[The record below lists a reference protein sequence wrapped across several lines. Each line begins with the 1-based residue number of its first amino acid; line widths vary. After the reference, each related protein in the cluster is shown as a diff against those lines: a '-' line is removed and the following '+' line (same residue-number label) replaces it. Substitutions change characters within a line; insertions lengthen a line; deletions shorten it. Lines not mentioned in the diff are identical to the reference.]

1 MGALKQL
8 HASDINV
15 TPYTANKTWSFTY
28 TSTPNDGYITYY
40 KGTNISFSP
49 SGTITTNG
57 EYESSI
63 YALANQLYYQSYTS
77 SLDTSSL
84 ANSNYY
90 ESASTQRPT
99 SSYFKNT
106 DIGFIP
112 SFPSGSGDSIG
123 MLGISSRLYG
133 NNILPYSF
141 QILSSSYIITDD
153 GKGNLYDITFIA
165 SLYVSSSYVL
175 MDYVFPDVAASQS
188 FLIPPLVG
196 NIFYSQGICT
206 ITNPAYINTFIPST
220 SSLLVLDNIN
230 SYNLTSSL
238 FIYTY
243 PAISTTTTQSYSL
256 VYISA
261 SFKETSGTGNRLQI
275 FKDSGG
281 ITVLYDSGVGNFL
294 SGSTTNL
301 FISCSLP
308 SGSLIQYQTDVAA
321 TILSS
326 SIYTFTSSLNSVNVS
341 FKNNY
346 TIHETEIRCIV
357 KESEYNLSYNPTLQ
371 TGTIT
376 SSSISGSNMYYTDGT
391 LKNFATSSN
400 FSPYVT
406 TLGLYSDNDEL
417 LAVAKFS
424 KPLLVSPNTDTTFIV
439 KYDI

>member
-8 HASDINV
+8 HTSDINV

-40 KGTNISFSP
+40 IGTNTAFSP
-49 SGTITTNG
+49 SGTTTTNG
-57 EYESSI
+57 EYKSSI

-90 ESASTQRPT
+90 ESASAQRPT
-99 SSYFKNT
+99 SSYFKTT
-106 DIGFIP
+106 DVGFIP

-123 MLGISSRLYG
+123 ILGISSQLYG

-141 QILSSSYIITDD
+141 QILSSSYIIADD
-153 GKGNLYDITFIA
+153 GKGNLYDITFIS

-220 SSLLVLDNIN
+220 SSLLILNN
-230 SYNLTSSL
+230 TSSYNLTSPL
-238 FIYTY
+238 FIYQY
-243 PAISTTTTQSYSL
+243 FATQSYSL

-261 SFKETSGTGNRLQI
+261 SFKETSGIGNRLQI
-275 FKDSGG
+275 FKDFGG
-281 ITVLYDSGVGNFL
+281 ITILYDSGISNFL

-301 FISCSLP
+301 FLSCSLP
-308 SGSLIQYQTDVAA
+308 SGSSIQYQTDASA

-326 SIYTFTSSLNSVNVS
+326 SIYTFTSSINSVNVS

-346 TIHETEIRCIV
+346 TIHETEIRCTV

-371 TGTIT
+371 AGTIT

>member
-8 HASDINV
+8 HTSDINV
-15 TPYTANKTWSFTY
+15 TPYTANKIWSFTY

-40 KGTNISFSP
+40 TGTNTSFSP
-49 SGTITTNG
+49 SGTTTTNG
-57 EYESSI
+57 EYNSSI

-153 GKGNLYDITFIA
+153 GKGNLYDITFIS

-175 MDYVFPDVAASQS
+175 MDYVFPDVVASQS

-196 NIFYSQGICT
+196 NIFYSQGTCT

-220 SSLLVLDNIN
+220 SSLLILDNIS
-230 SYNLTSSL
+230 SYDLPSPL
-238 FIYTY
+238 YTY
-243 PAISTTTTQSYSL
+243 FYYATQSYTL

-261 SFKETSGTGNRLQI
+261 SFKETLGIGNQLQVFTSGST
-275 FKDSGG
+275 
-281 ITVLYDSGVGNFL
+281 LYDSGVGNFL
-294 SGSTTNL
+294 SGSTINL
-301 FISCSLP
+301 FLSCSLP
-308 SGSLIQYQTDVAA
+308 SGSFIEYATQGNA

-326 SIYTFTSSLNSVNVS
+326 SIYTFTSSINSVNVS

-346 TIHETEIRCIV
+346 TIHETEIRCTI

-424 KPLLVSPNTDTTFIV
+424 KPLLVSPDTDTTFIV